1 MMLVEGSQKKKKKK
15 NGQSSAGRSLAIRE
29 FDEFL
34 DW

>member
-1 MMLVEGSQKKKKKK
+1 MMLVEGSQKKKKK

>member
-1 MMLVEGSQKKKKKK
+1 MLVEGSQKKKKK
-15 NGQSSAGRSLAIRE
+15 GQGRAGRSLGIRE